1 MQKNKKQKQLTKK
14 KNGYPWL
21 LLPPVTEE
29 NSLCVGRGVFIWL
42 LFEDFFPLVLQNC
55 IYLDL
60 QY

>member
-1 MQKNKKQKQLTKK
+1 MQKKTKNKNSSQKIN
-14 KNGYPWL
+14 NGYPWL

-29 NSLCVGRGVFIWL
+29 NSLWRGVFIWL

>member
-1 MQKNKKQKQLTKK
+1 MT
-14 KNGYPWL
+14 
-21 LLPPVTEE
+21 PPVTEE

-42 LFEDFFPLVLQNC
+42 LFEDFFPQVLQNC